1 MRECVEKLF
10 VSVSYLFSSL
20 VNILTEAD
28 SLQLSYES
36 DGDEYRDTDRRDQTR
51 DDFSHCSTS
60 KSECIDEE
68 FTLTSPEDR
77 RRIVSHLSS
86 SSYLSLTFYTTLC
99 TLIHGSFRF
108 FR

>member
-28 SLQLSYES
+28 SLQLSYGS

-60 KSECIDEE
+60 KSECVDE
-68 FTLTSPEDR
+68 LLSLSSPEYRSRDR
-77 RRIVSHLSS
+77 LPSQFLLLPESNILHHVMYSHPW
-86 SSYLSLTFYTTLC
+86 
-99 TLIHGSFRF
+99 
-108 FR
+108 